1 MDYKTLF
8 SQTPPTRLFFKAAI
22 PGSIGMLASALYQ
35 VADGIFISRILG
47 DTAFAGF
54 NLAMP
59 LVIINFA
66 LADLIGLGS
75 AVPISIKLGSKD
87 EQEANN
93 YFTCAS
99 IMVVLA
105 GILSGAVLALGGR
118 TFLSWMGAQG
128 ELLDQATQYLVTYA
142 LCSPVTTIVFAVDN
156 YLRICGKIR
165 RSMFLNIFM
174 SVACM
179 GFELL
184 FMGVLKIGIRGAA
197 LGSSLGMALTAIAAF
212 VPFFFG
218 KMQLRFVRPRFHA
231 KALREIVSCGLP
243 SFLNNIAGRV
253 TSIIMNVVLLAL
265 GGQNAVSVYGI
276 LMTMDGFVHPL
287 LYGMCDS
294 LQPAVGFNWGARNI
308 QRVKAIEKRCYTA
321 AINGVFAFL
330 TAGALVLTRNGVTS
344 QFLLNLIFYII
355 ITPVIAL
362 TLTRIMFQSENTGL
376 VDGVGTEEE
385 ILAEIRTLI
394 GMLPCNNEE
403 DVSYEECT
411 DDLNRLC
418 ENMEGAAADGAVALS
433 QISDG
438 GVFFETK
445 KAFARDMVTGFI
457 RLNGSAPVAL
467 TAPGQLTAGA
477 MHTINVL
484 VKAPLITGPGY
495 TIDPDLHTITLESGA
510 TLNQEMVDTALGG
523 TGTLVINGLLSAG
536 DCALVNSN
544 YGQTITHLTLNDM
557 TSIEDNSFN
566 RLEALQ
572 SVTLPKATQ
581 VGKGA
586 FWNIFLL
593 REVSLTAAGTI
604 YISPDSFYSGTIT
617 LTLNADKRGEVSHD
631 DQQGYDLWQGI
642 PWKEIIF
649 QE

>member
-87 EQEANN
+87 EKEANN

-165 RSMFLNIFM
+165 RSMILNIFM

-212 VPFFFG
+212 VPFFLG

-231 KALREIVSCGLP
+231 KA
-243 SFLNNIAGRV
+243 
-253 TSIIMNVVLLAL
+253 
-265 GGQNAVSVYGI
+265 
-276 LMTMDGFVHPL
+276 
-287 LYGMCDS
+287 
-294 LQPAVGFNWGARNI
+294 
-308 QRVKAIEKRCYTA
+308 
-321 AINGVFAFL
+321 
-330 TAGALVLTRNGVTS
+330 
-344 QFLLNLIFYII
+344 
-355 ITPVIAL
+355 
-362 TLTRIMFQSENTGL
+362 
-376 VDGVGTEEE
+376 
-385 ILAEIRTLI
+385 
-394 GMLPCNNEE
+394 
-403 DVSYEECT
+403 
-411 DDLNRLC
+411 
-418 ENMEGAAADGAVALS
+418 
-433 QISDG
+433 
-438 GVFFETK
+438 
-445 KAFARDMVTGFI
+445 
-457 RLNGSAPVAL
+457 
-467 TAPGQLTAGA
+467 
-477 MHTINVL
+477 
-484 VKAPLITGPGY
+484 
-495 TIDPDLHTITLESGA
+495 
-510 TLNQEMVDTALGG
+510 
-523 TGTLVINGLLSAG
+523 AG
-536 DCALVNSN
+536 DC
-544 YGQTITHLTLNDM
+544 
-557 TSIEDNSFN
+557 
-566 RLEALQ
+566 
-572 SVTLPKATQ
+572 
-581 VGKGA
+581 
-586 FWNIFLL
+586 LL
-593 REVSLTAAGTI
+593 RPAQLFEQHCRARHLHHYERGAAGHRRAERCVRLRHFDDHGRLCP
-604 YISPDSFYSGTIT
+604 SSAVRHVRLPP
-617 LTLNADKRGEVSHD
+617 ARG
-631 DQQGYDLWQGI
+631 GL
-642 PWKEIIF
+642 
-649 QE
+649 